1 VILLRLLG
9 KRVLVAGMARSGLA
23 ATRLLSRHGAA
34 ITVYDRKEPAELE
47 TELKS
52 LPPDVNTIL
61 GRHGKVD
68 PGIFDLVVAS
78 PGISLDSP
86 LLAESIKA
94 GVPVIS
100 EIELA
105 YRLKPP
111 GLDFL
116 AVTGTNGK
124 TTTTALIADILRRGG
139 IPSAAA
145 GNIGLPLTQAIE
157 ELAEGMI
164 AVECSSFQLET
175 IESFHPRCS
184 GVINITPDHLD
195 RHRTMENYAEIKSRI
210 FMNQD
215 PDEYTVLNRQ
225 DPWIAEFK
233 PPCRTL
239 FFSTDS
245 VLERGVWVEDG
256 RITVSLEGKR
266 EVICAVSE
274 VKLRG
279 RHNLENVLCAV
290 GMTRAV
296 GIAPEAIRQ
305 ALVTFE
311 GVRHRLQEVRTLNGV
326 LYVNDSKGTNPESTI
341 KALESFSEPII
352 LIAGGRSKG
361 GDFNKLAEIITQ
373 KVKAL
378 VLLGEARSIIRQTV
392 ENAGFNE
399 IVEVD
404 SIEEAVLTAHE
415 IAQPGE
421 VVLLSPACASW
432 DMFKDYEERGDLFCR
447 AVMALGEDEVC
458 V

>member
-1 VILLRLLG
+1 MKLTG

-23 ATRLLSRHGAA
+23 ATRLLLRHGAA
-34 ITVYDRKEPAELE
+34 VTVYDRKEPVELE
-47 TELKS
+47 AEIKS
-52 LPPDVNTIL
+52 LPPEVNTVL
-61 GRHGKVD
+61 GLHGKVD
-68 PGIFDLVVAS
+68 PGVFDLVVTS
-78 PGISLDSP
+78 PGISLDNP
-86 LLAESIKA
+86 LLVESTEA

-105 YRLKPP
+105 YCLKPP
-111 GLDFL
+111 GLDLL

-124 TTTTALIADILRRGG
+124 TTTTALIADILRMSG

-145 GNIGLPLTQAIE
+145 GNIGIPLAQAVE
-157 ELAEGMI
+157 ELAQGMI

-175 IESFHPRCS
+175 INRFHPRCS
-184 GVINITPDHLD
+184 GVINVTPDHLD
-195 RHRTMENYAEIKSRI
+195 RHRTMENYAEIKSRV

-215 PDEYTVLNRQ
+215 PDEYTVLNLM
-225 DPWIAEFK
+225 DPWIVKFK

-239 FFSTDS
+239 FFATDRI
-245 VLERGVWVEDG
+245 LERGVWIEDG
-256 RITVSLEGKR
+256 KIIVSLEGRR
-266 EVICAVSE
+266 EVICTLAE

-279 RHNLENVLCAV
+279 RHNLENILCAV
-290 GMTRAV
+290 GVTRAV
-296 GIAPEAIRQ
+296 GIPPDAIRR
-305 ALVTFE
+305 ALVAFE
-311 GVRHRLQEVRTLNGV
+311 GVRHRLQEVKTVDGV
-326 LYVNDSKGTNPESTI
+326 LYINDSKGTNPDSTI
-341 KALESFSEPII
+341 KALESFSEPVI

-361 GDFNKLAEIITQ
+361 GDFEKLAHLITQ

-392 ENAGFNE
+392 EDEGFQE

-404 SIEEAVLTAHE
+404 SIEEAVLAAHR

>member
-1 VILLRLLG
+1 LRLIG
-9 KRVLVAGMARSGLA
+9 KKVLVAGMARSGLA
-23 ATRLLSRHGAA
+23 ATRLLLRHGAA
-34 ITVYDRKEPAELE
+34 VTVYDRKETAELE
-47 TELKS
+47 AEIKS
-52 LPPDVNTIL
+52 LPPDVGTVL
-61 GRHGKVD
+61 GSNGKVD
-68 PGIFDLVVAS
+68 PGVFDLVVTS
-78 PGISLDSP
+78 PGIPLDSP
-86 LLAESIKA
+86 LLAESIQA

-111 GLDFL
+111 GVDFL

-124 TTTTALIADILRRGG
+124 TTTTALIADILRTSG

-145 GNIGLPLTQAIE
+145 GNIGIPLTQAIE
-157 ELAEGMI
+157 ELAAGMI

-215 PDEYTVLNRQ
+215 PDEYTVLNHM
-225 DPWIAEFK
+225 DPWIAKFK

-239 FFSTDS
+239 YFSADR
-245 VLERGVWVEDG
+245 VLERGVWIEDG
-256 RITVSLEGKR
+256 KITASLEGRR
-266 EVICAVSE
+266 EVICGVSE

-279 RHNLENVLCAV
+279 RHNLENILCAV

-296 GIAPEAIRQ
+296 GIPPEAIRE
-305 ALVTFE
+305 ALVAFA

-361 GDFNKLAEIITQ
+361 GDFDKLAHLIAK

-392 ENAGFNE
+392 EDAGFKE

-404 SIEEAVLTAHE
+404 SIEEAVLAAHR

-432 DMFKDYEERGDLFCR
+432 DMFRDYEERGDLFCR

>member
-1 VILLRLLG
+1 V
-9 KRVLVAGMARSGLA
+9 
-23 ATRLLSRHGAA
+23 
-34 ITVYDRKEPAELE
+34 ELE
-47 TELKS
+47 AEIKS
-52 LPPDVNTIL
+52 LPPEVNTVL
-61 GRHGKVD
+61 GLHGKVD
-68 PGIFDLVVAS
+68 PGVFDLVVTS
-78 PGISLDSP
+78 PGISLDNP
-86 LLAESIKA
+86 LLVESTEA

-105 YRLKPP
+105 YCLKPP
-111 GLDFL
+111 GLDLL

-124 TTTTALIADILRRGG
+124 TTTTALIADILRMSG

-145 GNIGLPLTQAIE
+145 GNIGIPLAQAVE
-157 ELAEGMI
+157 ELAQGMI

-175 IESFHPRCS
+175 INRFHPRCS
-184 GVINITPDHLD
+184 GVINVTPDHLD
-195 RHRTMENYAEIKSRI
+195 RHRTMENYAEIKSRV

-215 PDEYTVLNRQ
+215 PDEYTVLNLM
-225 DPWIAEFK
+225 DPWIVKFK

-239 FFSTDS
+239 FFATDRI
-245 VLERGVWVEDG
+245 LERGVWIEDG
-256 RITVSLEGKR
+256 KIIVSLEGRR
-266 EVICAVSE
+266 EVICTLAE

-279 RHNLENVLCAV
+279 RHNLENTLCAV
-290 GMTRAV
+290 GVTRAV
-296 GIAPEAIRQ
+296 GIPPDAIRR
-305 ALVTFE
+305 ALVAFE
-311 GVRHRLQEVRTLNGV
+311 GVRHRLQEVKTVDGV
-326 LYVNDSKGTNPESTI
+326 LYINDSKGTNPDSTI
-341 KALESFSEPII
+341 KALESFSEPVI

-361 GDFNKLAEIITQ
+361 GDFEKLAHLITQ

-392 ENAGFNE
+392 EDEGFQE

-404 SIEEAVLTAHE
+404 SIEEAVLAAHR